1 MKGFLGKLF
10 GSNEKDPEGSGPTE
24 LVADVLET
32 VLNAA
37 SLELSFDVVVDSD
50 SNDINVEFYGDDE
63 GLLLNKDGQLLDA
76 FQLYIKRVVQHQYPE
91 DKINVSL
98 DCDNFKERMNKSLI
112 KLADKLKGIALDKGK
127 VVYFRALPP
136 RKRRIVHQYIAED
149 TRVNSHSVGDGFFK
163 KIKIFPAD
171 KSAKTSGDV
180 GIEA

>member
-10 GSNEKDPEGSGPTE
+10 GGSEKGSTESGPTE

-32 VLNAA
+32 VVNAA
-37 SLELSFDVVVDSD
+37 SLDLSFDVVVDSD
-50 SNDINVEFYGDDE
+50 SSDINVEFYGDDE

-91 DKINVSL
+91 DRINVNL

-112 KLADKLKGIALDKGK
+112 KLADKLKGIALDKEK

-149 TRVNSHSVGDGFFK
+149 KRVSSHSVGDGFFK
-163 KIKIFPAD
+163 KIKIYPNNE
-171 KSAKTSGDV
+171 SASKDA
-180 GIEA
+180 EAGA